1 MGGALP
7 PWHGG
12 IHPPSPRIPPYYMSK
27 CRFGGDNTLS
37 CANKFLGKKCPFLE
51 YLFDMKKKYIITES
65 QLKLLE
71 SGGAELFVM
80 GCLYGGFWVLS
91 TILQAWEDSV
101 KDKKRNKEELE
112 RLQKINDSKD
122 LVIELI
128 KKNDN
133 KGFSVDICE
142 LKNKSVKFSYS
153 HLKDK
158 TEYIEIKE
166 GKFIGEVNGSNIKT
180 YVKLI
185 GNSIGKDDIQNIEL
199 KLLDSYA
206 GRTLGFFKKSGVKKH
221 EFMLENYQLQNYI
234 MDDLKFPIMEFKLPY
249 PKMNIKTDF

>member
-1 MGGALP
+1 
-7 PWHGG
+7 
-12 IHPPSPRIPPYYMSK
+12 
-27 CRFGGDNTLS
+27 
-37 CANKFLGKKCPFLE
+37 
-51 YLFDMKKKYIITES
+51 MKRKYIITES

-71 SGGAELFVM
+71 SSGLEFIIL
-80 GCLYGGFWVLS
+80 GCIYGGFWGLA

-112 RLQKINDSKD
+112 RLQKINDAKD

-133 KGFSVDICE
+133 KSFSVDICE
-142 LKNKSVKFSYS
+142 LKNKSVKFLYS

-166 GKFIGEVNGSNIKT
+166 GKFIGEVNGNNVKT

-185 GNSIGKDDIQNIEL
+185 GNGIGKDDKQNIEL
-199 KLLDSYA
+199 KLIDTYG

-221 EFMLENYQLQNYI
+221 EFRLENYQLQNYI

-249 PKMNIKTDF
+249 PKMDIKTDF